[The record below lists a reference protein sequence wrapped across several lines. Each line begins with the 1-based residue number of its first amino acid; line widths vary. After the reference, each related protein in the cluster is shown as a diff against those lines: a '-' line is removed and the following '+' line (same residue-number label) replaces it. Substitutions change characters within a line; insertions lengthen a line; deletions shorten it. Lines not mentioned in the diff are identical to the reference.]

1 MASSYTYLPQLD
13 GMRAIAI
20 ASVLISHFLPSDY
33 LANRLLHLGR
43 LGVVMFFVL
52 SGFLITGIL
61 LRYREQSL
69 MGTITRPQYF
79 RVFYVRRM
87 LRIFPIY
94 YLVIG
99 AGILVGFG
107 PVRQYWYWH
116 VTYLSNLAAG
126 FLGID
131 FGVTAHLWSLCVEEQ
146 FYLIWPLMVLLA
158 SRRALLRIAL
168 FLIVGSI
175 AFKLIGGMAGLGW
188 RGTNFATFGCL
199 DSLGLGAMLAI
210 LRHER
215 SDWPHWVKSC
225 ATYSLAFGLLLALAL
240 EVFRFIEPSDVR
252 EYFLYQGMIDLGFG
266 LVSVSLVNAAANNST
281 YLIGRV
287 LQSGPLVY
295 IGKISYG
302 IYLYHPFLRAALP
315 RFLQQLGISIPLT
328 GFGTLFFYSAMS
340 IALAA
345 ISWHFFEKPINNLKE
360 HFAPARQVLEVKE
373 YSQA

>member
-1 MASSYTYLPQLD
+1 M
-13 GMRAIAI
+13 AI
-20 ASVLISHFLPSDY
+20 ASVLISHFLPSNY
-33 LANRLLHLGR
+33 LVNRLLHFGR

-61 LRYREQSL
+61 LRYRDQSL
-69 MGTITRPQYF
+69 RGTITRPDYF
-79 RVFYVRRM
+79 RVFYIRRM

-94 YLVIG
+94 YLVIM

-146 FYLIWPLMVLLA
+146 FYLIWPLMVLRA
-158 SRRALLRIAL
+158 SRQALLRVAL
-168 FLIVGSI
+168 LMIVGSI
-175 AFKLIGGMAGLGW
+175 AFKLIGGLAGLGW
-188 RGTNFATFGCL
+188 RATNFATFGCF
-199 DSLGLGAMLAI
+199 DSLGLGAILAI

-215 SDWPHWVKSC
+215 SDWPHWVKPF
-225 ATYSLAFGLLLALAL
+225 ATYSLAFGLPLALAL
-240 EVFRFIEPSDVR
+240 ESFRFIEPSDVR
-252 EYFLYQGMIDLGFG
+252 QYFLYQGLIDLGFG
-266 LVSVSLVNAAANNST
+266 LVSVSLVNAAANNSA

-287 LQSGPLVY
+287 LQSRPLVY

-315 RFLQQLGISIPLT
+315 RLLQQFGLGIPPT
-328 GFGTLFFYSAMS
+328 GYGILVFYSVAS

-345 ISWHFFEKPINNLKE
+345 ISWHFFEKPLNDLKE
-360 HFAPARQVLEVKE
+360 RFAPASLTLEVKE